1 MKKAIIYLI
10 GIIVELIWL
19 AYVKINLDAMNIIQ
33 YMIYS
38 IVIPAL
44 IVAVTS
50 FIYALRSQDS
60 ARKNYAYS
68 VVNSIIMATI
78 LIVFCLLFINEDVIN
93 LIMNNTV
100 TSDHIQVSISQA
112 KAGDNIQ
119 SYLIFIAIGGLG
131 TLLGNRIG
139 KKKDEPK
146 QDEYDD

>member
-1 MKKAIIYLI
+1 MKKTIIYLI

-19 AYVKINLDAMNIIQ
+19 VYVKINLDTMNIIQ

-38 IVIPAL
+38 IVVPAL
-44 IVAVTS
+44 IVAATS
-50 FIYALRSQDS
+50 FIYALKSQES
-60 ARKNYAYS
+60 ARKNYVYS
-68 VVNSIIMATI
+68 VANSIIMATI
-78 LIVFCLLFINEDVIN
+78 LTVFCLLFINEDAITVI
-93 LIMNNTV
+93 MDNTV
-100 TSDHIQVSISQA
+100 TSDNVQVSISQA

-131 TLLGNRIG
+131 TLLGNKIG